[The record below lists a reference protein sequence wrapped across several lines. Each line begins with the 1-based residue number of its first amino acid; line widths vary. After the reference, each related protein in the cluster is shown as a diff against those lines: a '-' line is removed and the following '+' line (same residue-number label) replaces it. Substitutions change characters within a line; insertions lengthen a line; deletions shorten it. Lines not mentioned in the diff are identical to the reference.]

1 LSSII
6 TFTARSAGNHALGP
20 VGILLFFTNQVL
32 KMYNADVFDDN
43 EQVRLSRFVD
53 EISAAGAKVI
63 ISNSDPKFIDKNDNF
78 FEHLYGKYN
87 INKVKAT
94 RMIYS
99 DSDKRGEIHELL
111 ISNY

>member
-1 LSSII
+1 
-6 TFTARSAGNHALGP
+6 
-20 VGILLFFTNQVL
+20 
-32 KMYNADVFDDN
+32 MYNADVFDDN

-94 RMIYS
+94 RMINS